1 MCVRLIDMIIT
12 GYSPKQLGKAA
23 GQLRDVS
30 ILIRRTKMTKPRL
43 MWYYQ
48 QLASSSVSWCIAI
61 RNGREVV
68 WEEENTADNFYS
80 SWDELRHLHTLKL
93 GFNSS
98 DKPLARFLGVS
109 CSRRQSC
116 GNSVEVD
123 GSGGVVAVEYRQI
136 LPLNLRLENF
146 AVEFGRA
153 AWIVSSIRFFWS
165 WDDWQKKK
173 KKMMDDIMPWKYNRL
188 ID

>member
-98 DKPLARFLGVS
+98 DKPLARFLGVA
-109 CSRRQSC
+109 RDGKAVVIAFQSTAA
-116 GNSVEVD
+116 
-123 GSGGVVAVEYRQI
+123 VV
-136 LPLNLRLENF
+136 LLLLNIVKFYHSICARKFCCRLR
-146 AVEFGRA
+146 
-153 AWIVSSIRFFWS
+153 
-165 WDDWQKKK
+165 
-173 KKMMDDIMPWKYNRL
+173 PCRL
-188 ID
+188 DCI